1 MKHYLTEGKEK
12 QGYIIKKGKH
22 RRLLVSLLIF
32 IALTNK
38 IINKVTAA
46 LVTIIISIVRLATTA
61 YRRIPPCAGT
71 GKHYCILWIVLDWSC
86 RSCIVECIYNIYF
99 ILSGL
104 MWAISISFDNTGLLV
119 SLFPQSH
126 KLNFNYCQK
135 YFLLFACCFLFVCM
149 VYQTFKPSKCTLIN
163 LTTENFTFTKT

>member
-32 IALTNK
+32 IALTYK
-38 IINKVTAA
+38 IINRVTAA

-61 YRRIPPCAGT
+61 CRRIPPSAGT

-119 SLFPQSH
+119 SIFPQSH
-126 KLNFNYCQK
+126 KLNF
-135 YFLLFACCFLFVCM
+135 
-149 VYQTFKPSKCTLIN
+149 T
-163 LTTENFTFTKT
+163 